1 MNDKKIVIIGIII
14 VAVVVCVAMF
24 LCSRRD
30 ANSDRISNSTNSIAE
45 LQGTANAIENGIGAV
60 EEGIDN
66 AIQSVDDAIAIL
78 TGAGKRAEQ
87 SD

>member
-1 MNDKKIVIIGIII
+1 MNDKKIVIIGCII
-14 VAVVVCVAMF
+14 VVVVVCFAMF
-24 LCSRRD
+24 LCSKRD
-30 ANSDRISNSTNSIAE
+30 ANSDRVSNGTNSITE
-45 LQGTANAIENGIGAV
+45 LTGTANAIENGIGAV

-78 TGAGKRAEQ
+78 TRAGKRAEQ

>member
-1 MNDKKIVIIGIII
+1 MNDKKIVVIGIII
-14 VAVVVCVAMF
+14 VAVVVCVAVF
-24 LCSRRD
+24 LCSGRNT
-30 ANSDRISNSTNSIAE
+30 NSDRVSNGINSITE
-45 LQGTANAIENGIGAV
+45 LEGTANAIENGIGAV

-78 TGAGKRAEQ
+78 TRAGKRAEQ